1 MKKNKLFISISLL
14 FFTVIV
20 NGQYS
25 EKWSAAK
32 TDRFVGCENMDND
45 NNKEIVFYYDDPSE
59 GSSFKIIDGI
69 TGNVEYSLKCVA
81 VTYYN
86 YSDDFNANPRL
97 VAIDNSGKF
106 SLMFWGVILASES
119 EHKFHLISFDA
130 PSSINQLS
138 SINDIN
144 IENYP
149 NPFNES
155 TKIRYNVP
163 NPSKVI
169 IKLFDSKGL
178 ELKTILNEEKNVG
191 EYEYTFNSGN
201 LPSGIYYYQVLM
213 DNFKGAKKMI
223 IIK

>member
-25 EKWSAAK
+25 EKWK
-32 TDRFVGCENMDND
+32 VDVDGYIIGCENMDND
-45 NNKEIVFYYDDPSE
+45 NSKEIVYYISDPK
-59 GSSFKIIDGI
+59 SFIVIDAI
-69 TGNVEYSLKCVA
+69 TGKVEYSLKCLSISYSYD
-81 VTYYN
+81 TNNYN
-86 YSDDFNANPRL
+86 SYNPRL
-97 VAIDNSGKF
+97 LSIDNSGKF
-106 SLMFWGVILASES
+106 GLMFYGKILASEVS
-119 EHKFHLISFDA
+119 YSYHFISFDE
-130 PSSINQLS
+130 PSSIKQLTS
-138 SINDIN
+138 TDNIN

-163 NPSKVI
+163 NPSKVT

-178 ELKTILNEEKNVG
+178 ELRTILNEEKNVG

-201 LPSGIYYYQVLM
+201 LASGIYYYQVLM

>member
-1 MKKNKLFISISLL
+1 MKKIKLFISISLL
-14 FFTVIV
+14 FFAIIA

-25 EKWSAAK
+25 EKWKADK
-32 TDRFVGCENMDND
+32 YGYIIGCENMDND
-45 NNKEIVFYYDDPSE
+45 NSKEIVFFNLQKNITVVDA
-59 GSSFKIIDGI
+59 I
-69 TGNVEYSLKCVA
+69 TGKVEYSLICDYVSY
-81 VTYYN
+81 VNNNGYVYN
-86 YSDDFNANPRL
+86 NNPTI
-97 VAIDNSGKF
+97 VSIDNNGKF
-106 SLMFWGVILASES
+106 GIMFYGKILASEVEDS
-119 EHKFHLISFDA
+119 HHFISFDA
-130 PSSINQLS
+130 PSNINQLS
-138 SINDIN
+138 SNNDIN

-178 ELKTILNEEKNVG
+178 ELRTILNEKKNVG
-191 EYEYTFNSGN
+191 EYEYAFNSGN